1 MVPSFFRSAQW
12 LPFCKNKYLKFL
24 EFEILQQVNS
34 PPLMCFN
41 CSQPRLW
48 NYVLHQFNVP
58 NPLVPPLLRSGQ
70 WLKCCRHKYLQFSEF
85 EILRQLHSPPFMC
98 FNYSQPRLLN
108 HVLYPFDAL
117 NPIVPSSLRS
127 GQSLQR
133 CKNKYLQFSEFEIQQ
148 QVNSPPLM
156 CSKYCPL
163 GIWNDWLDIFNEL
176 DLFVPSIL
184 RSHGWLW
191 LCRHKYPE
199 FSEFEILPHMCS
211 LPWILSHYS
220 QPGIV
225 GPLIDLFNVTNLV
238 VQSFLWSNDC
248 LRCCTCKQPQFSEFE
263 IIDHMCSIP
272 CIPSHYSQSGIS
284 NRSLHQLNALNRLV
298 ASVSQSHSWL

>member
-85 EILRQLHSPPFMC
+85 EI
-98 FNYSQPRLLN
+98 
-108 HVLYPFDAL
+108 
-117 NPIVPSSLRS
+117 
-127 GQSLQR
+127 
-133 CKNKYLQFSEFEIQQ
+133 QQ

-211 LPWILSHYS
+211 PPWILSHYS

-225 GPLIDLFNVTNLV
+225 GPLLDLFNVTNLV
-238 VQSFLWSNDC
+238 VQSFLWSNYC
-248 LRCCTCKQPQFSEFE
+248 LWCKQSQFSEFE